1 MQDGGS
7 EENID
12 LITESN
18 QANQNASLL
27 PNIFVRDYSIR
38 IEAGK
43 NNFCAFIDLK
53 LMNKLSVFYT
63 LSLIFIFDIIW
74 PLGYSALNVKTTRN
88 L

>member
-53 LMNKLSVFYT
+53 LMNKLSVFYRVSFYIAACYKNASMCF
-63 LSLIFIFDIIW
+63 LDSLYTVIMF
-74 PLGYSALNVKTTRN
+74 
-88 L
+88 